1 MIRKIL
7 YVDDDVESRIMVA
20 DYLRNLGHEVVTVE
34 EAGDAL
40 SAAREN
46 PLAAMILDVNLIG
59 LDGPELM
66 KLLRREHPGV
76 PVILYSGMNPDDEK
90 VKRMLAD
97 GADRFLSKNEPLE
110 ALVKTVHSV
119 VR

>member
-7 YVDDDVESRIMVA
+7 YVDDDVESRIIVA

-34 EAGDAL
+34 AAADAL

-46 PLAAMILDVNLIG
+46 ALSAMILDVNLIG
-59 LDGPELM
+59 VDGPELM

-76 PVILYSGMNPDDEK
+76 PVILYSGMNQNDKK
-90 VKRMLAD
+90 VKQMLAG

-110 ALVKTVHSV
+110 ALVKAVHSV
-119 VR
+119 VN